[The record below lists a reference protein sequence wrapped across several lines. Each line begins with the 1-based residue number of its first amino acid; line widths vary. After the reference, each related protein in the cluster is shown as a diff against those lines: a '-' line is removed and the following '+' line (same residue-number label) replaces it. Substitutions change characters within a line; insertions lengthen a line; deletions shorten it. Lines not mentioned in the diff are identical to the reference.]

1 MSENLCINKYNIFI
15 KVNSLTPS
23 ALTFPPYRAWSIK
36 EWAGLTGPVWTFEQ
50 FYSLKK
56 FTCWGACV
64 CVGGVCGL
72 GHIEIT
78 LQLRAMV
85 ILYFTDWRIF
95 QESQNTLKI
104 NWNIWVCR
112 GITILSCSY
121 IVTYLFFSCYL
132 FLLLFILVFFRWRK
146 KLNLFEK
153 TDGTKNRISLTK
165 NMSFILEY
173 FYISNSCFWQL
184 MESTRKTEMA
194 FTKRESFVPEGI
206 SHFLNIATYFFII
219 LQQATWT
226 SESLVYSLNF
236 FFSLVKCR

>member
-1 MSENLCINKYNIFI
+1 M
-15 KVNSLTPS
+15 
-23 ALTFPPYRAWSIK
+23 
-36 EWAGLTGPVWTFEQ
+36 
-50 FYSLKK
+50 
-56 FTCWGACV
+56 CV
-64 CVGGVCGL
+64 CVWCGL
-72 GHIEIT
+72 GHVEIT

-85 ILYFTDWRIF
+85 IFYFINWRIF

-104 NWNIWVCR
+104 NWNTCVCR
-112 GITILSCSY
+112 GITILSCSC
-121 IVTYLFFSCYL
+121 IVMYLFLSCYL
-132 FLLLFILVFFRWRK
+132 FLLFILVFFRWRK

-194 FTKRESFVPEGI
+194 LTKRESFVPERI
-206 SHFLNIATYFFII
+206 SHFLNIATYVFII
-219 LQQATWT
+219 LQQAIWT

-236 FFSLVKCR
+236 FFSLLKCR